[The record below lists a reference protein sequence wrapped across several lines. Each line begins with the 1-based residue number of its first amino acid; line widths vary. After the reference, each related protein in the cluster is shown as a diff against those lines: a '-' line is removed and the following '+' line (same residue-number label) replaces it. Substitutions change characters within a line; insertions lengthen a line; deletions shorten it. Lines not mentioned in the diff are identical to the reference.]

1 MATSRRSG
9 EDGGSR
15 QTGTGQRTT
24 SLVATRQGACGGAR
38 DKTASDV
45 AGYSDQEQTDK
56 RAANA
61 ADGNQDQRSREVT
74 LLFPAQQQLEAS
86 RYPARLRNSH
96 SVGVI
101 IAEYYS
107 VIDLAYPGGKL
118 GSGRAS
124 CSSRSRRKHVTR
136 HGTL

>member
-1 MATSRRSG
+1 M
-9 EDGGSR
+9 
-15 QTGTGQRTT
+15 
-24 SLVATRQGACGGAR
+24 
-38 DKTASDV
+38 
-45 AGYSDQEQTDK
+45 
-56 RAANA
+56 
-61 ADGNQDQRSREVT
+61 T

-136 HGTL
+136 HGTLVTFPVHRLNSKSKLIDRRIL